1 MFGPNP
7 IKHITEYH
15 PPYFQAYWWLHH
27 AIGFLV
33 IVKDWGV
40 FQDKKETEWS

>member
-1 MFGPNP
+1 LLSADWKFAQCRKKFEGTLVMGM
-7 IKHITEYH
+7 
-15 PPYFQAYWWLHH
+15 
-27 AIGFLV
+27 LV